1 MSKDLSELTVER
13 NRRKICRKN
22 MSKEKC
28 RKICR
33 KIMSKEMSKD
43 LSELTVERKMSKDK
57 KCRNVAN
64 NGQD

>member
-1 MSKDLSELTVER
+1 MSKEMSKDLSELTVER
-13 NRRKICRKN
+13 K
-22 MSKEKC
+22 
-28 RKICR
+28 
-33 KIMSKEMSKD
+33 MSKD

>member
-1 MSKDLSELTVER
+1 
-13 NRRKICRKN
+13 
-22 MSKEKC
+22 
-28 RKICR
+28 
-33 KIMSKEMSKD
+33 MSKEMSKD